1 MFISIL
7 NTFGCLSLQLEI
19 IRKYTIDITFLFSI
33 VCSAV
38 CCCCIIV
45 VVIVVVVVVV
55 DDDDVVAVV
64 AVVKMTSLNLTWFS
78 LAINTNNHSK

>member
-45 VVIVVVVVVV
+45 VVIVVVVV

-64 AVVKMTSLNLTWFS
+64 AVVKMTSLNLTGFS
-78 LAINTNNHSK
+78 LAINTNNHYYSK

>member
-1 MFISIL
+1 MFE
-7 NTFGCLSLQLEI
+7 SLVRNYLEI
-19 IRKYTIDITFLFSI
+19 SNFPIHSNTIDITFLFSI

-45 VVIVVVVVVV
+45 VVIVVVVVD

-64 AVVKMTSLNLTWFS
+64 AVVKMTSLNLTGFS
-78 LAINTNNHSK
+78 LAININNHSN